1 MTRSVRT
8 ATAAAAFLALG
19 TTGVAGC
26 ATYREMSNT
35 ERGAVIGAAAGG
47 TAGGVVGNNSRL
59 GTARGAILG
68 AVVGGAA
75 GAVIGRRM
83 DQQAQELSRNIP
95 GAQVERVGE
104 GIAVTF
110 DSGILFPYDSDALL
124 PAARSNLQQLARSL
138 QQYQG
143 SEVLIVGHTDSQG
156 SDQYNYSLSQRRAQ
170 SAASY
175 LASQGVSR
183 GLIRTEGRGEAEPI
197 ASNASEAG
205 RQQNRRV
212 EVAIFA
218 SEAYR
223 DQVQRSVGR

>member
-1 MTRSVRT
+1 
-8 ATAAAAFLALG
+8 
-19 TTGVAGC
+19 
-26 ATYREMSNT
+26 MSRT

-47 TAGGVVGNNSRL
+47 TAGGVIGNNTRL

-83 DQQAQELSRNIP
+83 DQQAGELSRNIP

-104 GIAVTF
+104 GIQVTF
-110 DSGILFPYDSDALL
+110 DSGILFPFDSDALL
-124 PAARSNLQQLARSL
+124 PSARSNLQQLARSL
-138 QQYQG
+138 QQYPG
-143 SEVLIVGHTDSQG
+143 SQVLIVGHTDATG
-156 SDQYNYSLSQRRAQ
+156 GDDYNYRLSQRRAA
-170 SAASY
+170 SAAAY
-175 LASQGVSR
+175 LSSQGVSR
-183 GLIRTEGRGEAEPI
+183 SLVSTEGRGKTEPI

-223 DQVQRSVGR
+223 QQIQQSVGR